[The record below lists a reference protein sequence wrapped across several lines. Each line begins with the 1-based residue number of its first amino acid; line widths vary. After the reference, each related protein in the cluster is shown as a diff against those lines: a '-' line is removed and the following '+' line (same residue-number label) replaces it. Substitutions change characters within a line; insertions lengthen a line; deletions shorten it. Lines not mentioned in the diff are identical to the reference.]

1 MRHSHT
7 FYVIRRI
14 VRLTV
19 LAVLLLCLVGFPT
32 MAIWTVIT
40 HPIEALPVLLI
51 LCAVAVALLVWA
63 MVDSFRRGN
72 EIVDEPPLTAFR
84 EEDAA

>member
-1 MRHSHT
+1 
-7 FYVIRRI
+7 
-14 VRLTV
+14 
-19 LAVLLLCLVGFPT
+19 LALVAVFLLCLVGFPT

-40 HPIEALPVLLI
+40 HPVEAVPVLLI
-51 LCAVAVALLVWA
+51 LCAIAVALLVWA

-72 EIVDEPPLTAFR
+72 EIVDDAPLTAFR